1 MTGFPGVCYAHFCG
15 GSAGRSVTVV
25 IPVGR
30 EVRRLGIHRRG
41 LAGLGICRPRRQCA
55 SLPRQHVE
63 AGDQVHLRVPPPEV
77 CLLPQQDACR
87 GHTTTGR
94 GSPLLLFRSGYRPAT
109 LRGCVAALHAV
120 WLLDWLPPLRWERLW
135 RLAKSPVAAPG
146 DRPYAG
152 PHVLQVMAEA
162 CRSPEDWGV
171 LAAAVMSFSSL
182 ARVSEIATSKG
193 LP

>member
-1 MTGFPGVCYAHFCG
+1 MTGFPGVCCAHFCG

-55 SLPRQHVE
+55 GLPGQHVE

-87 GHTTTGR
+87 GHTATGR
-94 GSPLLLFRSGYRPAT
+94 GSPSALIPLGVQARDAQG
-109 LRGCVAALHAV
+109 LRL
-120 WLLDWLPPLRWERLW
+120 
-135 RLAKSPVAAPG
+135 RLACCLAPG
-146 DRPYAG
+146 LVTASPLGTPLALGQIAGGCPGGQTLCRPTRPPSHSRG
-152 PHVLQVMAEA
+152 LPVTRGLGCLCRRRHVLQQP
-162 CRSPEDWGV
+162 RTG
-171 LAAAVMSFSSL
+171 
-182 ARVSEIATSKG
+182 
-193 LP
+193 